1 MLICGLIR
9 SLGVLR
15 AVWAFGGFYELPDD
29 DEFE

>member
-9 SLGVLR
+9 SLAVLR

-29 DEFE
+29 EFE